1 MALAIRGSAP
11 KQSPLQGPTNVRSYR
26 PGLSTKTCRPC
37 IFTVCPTGKQHLPRQ
52 SIRFWRRRLL
62 GLHDCSRLLNFS
74 NTLPKGQATFFFFS
88 FSLPFST
95 IQTCCLFWQSS
106 FVSDAPKASLE
117 DVIYALNCFLTTVTT
132 KKPETPSSS
141 PMRLSFADDFL
152 DLPRS
157 LTFAVPHEGKTAYE
171 EIPQSLYCAAYLGKI
186 QTLMSL

>member
-1 MALAIRGSAP
+1 MGLAIRGSAP

-52 SIRFWRRRLL
+52 IIRFGRRRLV

-88 FSLPFST
+88 FPLPFST

-106 FVSDAPKASLE
+106 LFQMHLKHHWKTSSTLWTAFLQQSPLRNQRLQAHPLCDCLLPMTFW
-117 DVIYALNCFLTTVTT
+117 IYHDPWHSQCPTRGKLHM
-132 KKPETPSSS
+132 K
-141 PMRLSFADDFL
+141 
-152 DLPRS
+152 RS
-157 LTFAVPHEGKTAYE
+157 RRVCIVRHILVRFK
-171 EIPQSLYCAAYLGKI
+171 L
-186 QTLMSL
+186 